1 MATQIKPGADG
12 AITITTENDP
22 PSQPAAKPEPQERTF
37 TADEIA
43 DARRQEK
50 DKLYPRIETLE
61 EQLRVFNQERDAAA
75 EAAAQA
81 QAAADAERRAREE
94 SEMSAKELLQ
104 RQEQEFNS
112 RLEEVTGT
120 LQSRLNELQQ
130 QSEAQQALLEQERR
144 FQALNAYKN
153 RRVQEEQ
160 DHLMPELLDFITGN
174 TEDEIEASISTIAAR
189 TSAIVGN
196 IQQSMAAQAPP
207 RLRGIPP
214 TGGSPTGPVENA
226 QEQTLT
232 PADIANLSMEQYAQL
247 RGRLMEAA
255 SVQRRR

>member
-12 AITITTENDP
+12 AITITTEADP
-22 PSQPAAKPEPQERTF
+22 PPVVVQKPEQQERTF
-37 TADEIA
+37 TIEEIEA
-43 DARRQEK
+43 ARRQEK

-61 EQLRVFNQERDAAA
+61 EQLRLFNQEREATATAAA
-75 EAAAQA
+75 EAAAT
-81 QAAADAERRAREE
+81 ADAERRAREE
-94 SEMSAKELLQ
+94 AEMTAKELLQ
-104 RQEQEFNS
+104 RQEQEFNQRFEAVS
-112 RLEEVTGT
+112 SDFQAKLT
-120 LQSRLNELQQ
+120 ELQQ

-144 FQALNAYKN
+144 FQSLQSYKN

-160 DHLMPELLDFITGN
+160 DNLMPELLDFITGN
-174 TEDEIEASISTIAAR
+174 TEDEIDASISTIAAR

-196 IQQSMAAQAPP
+196 IQQSMAAQQPP

-226 QEQTLT
+226 QEQTLSPT
-232 PADIANLSMEQYAQL
+232 DIANLSMEQYAQL

-255 SVQRRR
+255 SAQRRR